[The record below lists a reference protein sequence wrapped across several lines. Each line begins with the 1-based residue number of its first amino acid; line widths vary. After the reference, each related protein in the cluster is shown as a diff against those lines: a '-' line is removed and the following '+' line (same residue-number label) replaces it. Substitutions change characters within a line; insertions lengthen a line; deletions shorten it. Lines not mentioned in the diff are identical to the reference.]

1 MKDWFIYDVSK
12 FVLGKGKGKSKIWN
26 LPLEVF
32 LYETHIKAPKN
43 CIGGLSRDWWGGPD
57 SSNWRAVPRE
67 TEPEALR
74 CVLKSW
80 CLGGLLHWFVVNS
93 RWLAN
98 APACLWLVLV
108 KLHFRGTAHKNT
120 SARCKTSITEL
131 TKSEE
136 SDASYLFCLASMHNQ
151 AVVASAEPQEEGK
164 GKGPFLWRLAFEKR
178 SLIIPYYHAMIHD
191 PCFFCEVTEEDSKV
205 VKAHQKQLARTSHER
220 LVYDVSKFVL
230 GKGKGKSKNKEK
242 NGLETQFLAVK
253 TAPRSFWVYLDGI
266 NILSSWL
273 ISYTKVIRIG
283 RIKVKPRWF
292 AVDIHRVS
300 KWADSVFFWF
310 LWIKIDYISAK
321 QVYLWGSILEKKW
334 LDMLVGALGRVGR
347 GFGSAGRARL
357 CWGVGFGRAGRA
369 GLGWACARWAGLVKV
384 VVNVFWFHWFT
395 CTVWGLCWYHT

>member
-1 MKDWFIYDVSK
+1 MDEELEV
-12 FVLGKGKGKSKIWN
+12 KSKIWN

-32 LYETHIKAPKN
+32 LYETHIKPPTN

-98 APACLWLVLV
+98 APACLWLVLL
-108 KLHFRGTAHKNT
+108 KLHFRGAAHKNT

-136 SDASYLFCLASMHNQ
+136 SDASYLFCLASWHNQ

-178 SLIIPYYHAMIHD
+178 SLIIHDYHAMIHD

-205 VKAHQKQLARTSHER
+205 VKAHQKQHER
-220 LVYDVSKFVL
+220 LVYIWCFKVCLRKR
-230 GKGKGKSKNKEK
+230 KGKIQNLKPPPGSFFVRNSYKSTKNLHWWIESR
-242 NGLETQFLAVK
+242 LMRWPRFL
-253 TAPRSFWVYLDGI
+253 
-266 NILSSWL
+266 
-273 ISYTKVIRIG
+273 
-283 RIKVKPRWF
+283 
-292 AVDIHRVS
+292 
-300 KWADSVFFWF
+300 
-310 LWIKIDYISAK
+310 
-321 QVYLWGSILEKKW
+321 
-334 LDMLVGALGRVGR
+334 
-347 GFGSAGRARL
+347 
-357 CWGVGFGRAGRA
+357 
-369 GLGWACARWAGLVKV
+369 
-384 VVNVFWFHWFT
+384 
-395 CTVWGLCWYHT
+395 